1 MPSDAER
8 NPVPGPMLLSPTHV
22 QSGRPLPGEFAAYAA
37 TDIAHVSGDDALAAL
52 ASQAERVLA
61 LLEGVNDDAVD
72 GVTYAPDKW
81 TLKDV
86 VAHLAD
92 DERVFGYRML
102 CLARRDT
109 RLLDGFDE
117 KQYATEASAT
127 RRSWASLLADY
138 SAVRNATLTLLD
150 GLSADAW
157 TYRGTVN
164 GYEASVR
171 GLAFHIAGHELR
183 HLRAIET
190 LYWPRLNRAPTL
202 VGKPGQ
208 ASR

>member
-1 MPSDAER
+1 MVLNL
-8 NPVPGPMLLSPTHV
+8 NPVQHPIVLSPAHTR
-22 QSGRPLPGEFAAYAA
+22 SGRPLPGEFAAYAA
-37 TDIAHVSGDDALAAL
+37 ADIAQVAGDDALAAL

-61 LLEGVNDDAVD
+61 LLASVNDEAVEGVA
-72 GVTYAPDKW
+72 YAPDKW

-109 RLLDGFDE
+109 QLLDGFDE
-117 KQYATEASAT
+117 KRYATEASAT

-138 SAVRNATLTLLD
+138 SAVRNATLTFLD
-150 GLSADAW
+150 GLPAEAW
-157 TYRGTVN
+157 AHRGIVN

-190 LYWPRLNRAPTL
+190 LYWPRLNRAPIL
-202 VGKPGQ
+202 VAKP
-208 ASR
+208 SRALQ

>member
-1 MPSDAER
+1 MTFSPSHIR
-8 NPVPGPMLLSPTHV
+8 
-22 QSGRPLPGEFAAYAA
+22 SGRPLPGEFAAYAA
-37 TDIAHVSGDDALAAL
+37 ADIAHVSGDDALVAL
-52 ASQAERVLA
+52 ATQAEGVLA
-61 LLEGVNDDAVD
+61 LLTSVNDDAVE

-81 TLKDV
+81 MLKDV

-92 DERVFGYRML
+92 DERVFAYRML

-117 KQYATEASAT
+117 KQYATETSAT

-138 SAVRNATLTLLD
+138 AAVRNATLTFLE
-150 GLSADAW
+150 GLPAEAW

-183 HLRAIET
+183 HLRSIEA
-190 LYWPRLNRAPTL
+190 LYWPRLNRAPTIAA
-202 VGKPGQ
+202 KPG
-208 ASR
+208 

>member
-1 MPSDAER
+1 MT
-8 NPVPGPMLLSPTHV
+8 LSPSHIR
-22 QSGRPLPGEFAAYAA
+22 SGRPLPGEFADYAA
-37 TDIAHVSGDDALAAL
+37 ADIAHVAGDDALVAL
-52 ASQAERVLA
+52 ATQAERLLA
-61 LLEGVNDDAVD
+61 LLASVDDDAVE

-81 TLKDV
+81 MLKDV

-92 DERVFGYRML
+92 DERVFGYRIL

-109 RLLDGFDE
+109 RLLEGFDE
-117 KQYATEASAT
+117 KQYAAEASAT
-127 RRSWASLLADY
+127 RRSWVSLLADY
-138 SAVRNATLTLLD
+138 AAVRNATLTLLD
-150 GLSADAW
+150 GLPAEAW

-164 GYEASVR
+164 GYEASAR

-202 VGKPGQ
+202 AANP
-208 ASR
+208 S

>member
-1 MPSDAER
+1 MKFDSDP
-8 NPVPGPMLLSPTHV
+8 NFTNF
-22 QSGRPLPGEFAAYAA
+22 SGRPLPGEFADYAA
-37 TDIAHVSGDDALAAL
+37 EDISHVSGDDALVAL
-52 ASQAERVLA
+52 ASQAECVLA
-61 LLEGVNDDAVD
+61 LLGSVDDDAVG
-72 GVTYAPDKW
+72 GVTYAPGKW

-102 CLARRDT
+102 CLARRDA

-117 KQYATEASAT
+117 KRYATEALAT

-138 SAVRNATLTLLD
+138 SAVRNATLTFLD
-150 GLSADAW
+150 GLPAEAW
-157 TYRGTVN
+157 TYRGIVN

-190 LYWPRLNRAPTL
+190 LYWPRLNRVSPLAAQPSQAP
-202 VGKPGQ
+202 P
-208 ASR
+208 